1 MGRVSVASSLGSPVG
16 SPAGHECFQRVL
28 ADSSNRIE
36 WLRARSQGITA
47 TDVAKLS
54 TERSIKSAAW
64 DKLYGSGFS
73 GNPYTEHGRR
83 REPVIANWVL
93 ENFNIFPSS
102 QLFHSRE
109 NRLHLATP
117 DGLGFDA
124 QGTPVL
130 AEIKTTNKP
139 FNRVPRHYLRQI
151 LWQQYVIGAER
162 TLFVWEQ
169 HENFIPLNAVPEFRW
184 VERDDTMIADLIAK
198 AGSLIDELRRR
209 TLRQQQ
215 LDDYGPA
222 ALRL

>member
-1 MGRVSVASSLGSPVG
+1 M
-16 SPAGHECFQRVL
+16 L

-117 DGLGFDA
+117 DGWASMPRAPRCWLKSRPRTSPSTGFRA
-124 QGTPVL
+124 
-130 AEIKTTNKP
+130 TTCA
-139 FNRVPRHYLRQI
+139 RSC
-151 LWQQYVIGAER
+151 
-162 TLFVWEQ
+162 
-169 HENFIPLNAVPEFRW
+169 
-184 VERDDTMIADLIAK
+184 
-198 AGSLIDELRRR
+198 GSS
-209 TLRQQQ
+209 T
-215 LDDYGPA
+215 
-222 ALRL
+222 

>member
-1 MGRVSVASSLGSPVG
+1 MGGVSVVSSLG
-16 SPAGHECFQRVL
+16 HECLQRVL

-54 TERSIKSAAW
+54 TERSIRSAAW

-83 REPVIANWVL
+83 REPVIAAWVQ
-93 ENFNIFPSS
+93 ENFNIFPST
-102 QLFHSRE
+102 QLFHSQAT
-109 NRLHLATP
+109 RLHLATP

-124 QGTPVL
+124 SGRPVL

-139 FNRVPRHYLRQI
+139 FNRVPKHYLRQI
-151 LWQQYVIGAER
+151 LWQQYVIGAEK

-169 HENFIPLNAVPEFRW
+169 HENFVPLQAVPEYRW

-198 AGSLIDELRRR
+198 AGALVEELRRS
-209 TLRQQQ
+209 TARQQQ
-215 LDDYGPA
+215 RADYGPA